1 MPTGIS
7 HIDYLINDIAAT
19 FSTRPVQV
27 KQNQRQA
34 MPDPPTVAK
43 GKTDLGTSPTKS
55 QRTTVRGRRSSL
67 SAKPSS
73 IFSFSSSVFS
83 VGGRFSRPVKSAT
96 SLPQLS
102 FEAASSSVP
111 LEPAVGAPAMVAS
124 TSSGPPLRRAEG
136 ARGSA
141 ADILQKYH
149 SPDATYGSKEDGSG
163 AERRSPWGRFSS
175 LRSFRRSPLNT
186 PSTIPVALP
195 TSQPVGRSDSEQSL
209 VSVQS
214 FTSRPRNIRSCSIKQ
229 DSPPRLSDSVTSEET
244 NESQGLEIPAIK
256 TIACTPSPRIGG
268 MFPRTPP
275 SAANG
280 HLHPRIQG
288 APRAFENTLAL
299 PPLDPALAAAEKASV
314 LNKKHFCAVCG
325 KQGCN
330 FPACRK

>member
-1 MPTGIS
+1 MQAKAN
-7 HIDYLINDIAAT
+7 H
-19 FSTRPVQV
+19 
-27 KQNQRQA
+27 RQA
-34 MPDPPTVAK
+34 TADPSAAVSK
-43 GKTDLGTSPTKS
+43 GNFDIGTSPIKS
-55 QRTTVRGRRSSL
+55 QRTTVRGRRPSL

-83 VGGRFSRPVKSAT
+83 VGGRFSRPVKSST

-102 FEAASSSVP
+102 FEAASSNVP
-111 LEPAVGAPAMVAS
+111 LEPEIGSSPMIAS
-124 TSSGPPLRRAEG
+124 TSAGPPLRRADG
-136 ARGSA
+136 SRGSA
-141 ADILQKYH
+141 ADILQRYH
-149 SPDATYGSKEDGSG
+149 LPESANGAREDSGG
-163 AERRSPWGRFSS
+163 AERRSPWGRFAS
-175 LRSFRRSPLNT
+175 LRPFRRSPLTT
-186 PSTIPVALP
+186 PSIPPDVT
-195 TSQPVGRSDSEQSL
+195 TSGRPVGRNDSEQSL

-214 FTSRPRNIRSCSIKQ
+214 YNSRPRDIGPCSIKQ

-275 SAANG
+275 SVVNG

-288 APRAFENTLAL
+288 APRAFENSLAM

-314 LNKKHFCAVCG
+314 LNKKNQCAVCG
-325 KQGCN
+325 KQGYN